1 MKIKKITLDE
11 AQKANLDGIDDIE
24 DHKQIFVCDTGN
36 PYQSKAWFYLATD
49 GFYCTCE
56 ISGMSI
62 DSENKADAIAFIRNS
77 LN

>member
-1 MKIKKITLDE
+1 MKIKEITLND
-11 AQKANLDGIDDIE
+11 AQKAKLDGIDDIE

-36 PYQSKAWFYLATD
+36 PFQAKAWFYLAAD

-56 ISGMSI
+56 IGGSSI